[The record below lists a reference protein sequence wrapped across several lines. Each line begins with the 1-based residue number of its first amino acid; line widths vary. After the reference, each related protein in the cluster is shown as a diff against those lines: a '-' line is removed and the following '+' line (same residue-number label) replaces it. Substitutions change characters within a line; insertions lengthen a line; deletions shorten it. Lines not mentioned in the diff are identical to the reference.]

1 MIMGCGRKHFESSSH
16 HGRRH
21 EGCICE
27 VVETILELQNHV
39 VEDDDDTCGTSCFL
53 EPLGGINNKNRR
65 NHADTRVFMLLTED
79 GSPFKVMFCDKE
91 YGWYK
96 TPFFRV
102 EDMFGD
108 CCATLRAIAPTSEAY
123 EPISAVDGET
133 LDAGAMMDC
142 YHFKKTDTCVTVDLS
157 RFAGIQ
163 CIADVNLHIN
173 K

>member
-1 MIMGCGRKHFESSSH
+1 MGCGRKHFESSSH

-39 VEDDDDTCGTSCFL
+39 VKDDDDTCGTSCFL

-108 CCATLRAIAPTSEAY
+108 CCATLRAIASTSQAY